1 MKWQTMR
8 QSDQRY
14 PLFVTFEGGE
24 GAGKTSLIDY
34 IDRLLRSMGI
44 GAVKTREPGGTLLG
58 DQIRRWLLDKNAISV
73 CNKAELLLFLAARAQ
88 HIEEFILP
96 HLQRGK
102 VVLCDR
108 FNDSTVAYQGAA
120 RGLGEEWVQSLCAM
134 VCGDVLPSLTF
145 YLDVDPSIGLKRT
158 KKSIKENACSGELD
172 RIEAEQLA
180 FHESVRTAFIA
191 IGKSNPERFVM
202 IDANQPQEVVFQ
214 VAKKVIRERFA
225 L

>member
-8 QSDQRY
+8 KSDQPY

-24 GAGKTSLIDY
+24 GAGKSSLIDY
-34 IDRLLRSMGI
+34 VEKMLGSLGVD
-44 GAVKTREPGGTLLG
+44 AVKTREPGGTLLG
-58 DQIRRWLLDKNAISV
+58 DQIRRWLLDQNTAPV
-73 CNKAELLLFLAARAQ
+73 GNKAELLLFLAARAQ

-96 HLQRGK
+96 NLQRGK
-102 VVLCDR
+102 LVLCDR
-108 FNDSTVAYQGAA
+108 FNDSTVAYQGVA
-120 RGLGEEWVQSLCAM
+120 RGLGKEWVQNLCVM

-158 KKSIKENACSGELD
+158 KKSVKENACSGELD

-180 FHESVRTAFIA
+180 FHESVRAAFIT
-191 IGKSNPERFVM
+191 IGKSNPERFVI

-214 VAKKVIRERFA
+214 VAKKVIRDRFA
-225 L
+225 I